1 MVFLQVSGMPM
12 ASCFHDFANKP
23 FAGFHLVEIFDDI
36 LGNIVMK
43 GKLHLCAALLQEE
56 NPTP

>member
-1 MVFLQVSGMPM
+1 MSM
-12 ASCFHDFANKP
+12 ASCFHHLAGKP

-36 LGNIVMK
+36 LGDVAMK